1 MMLLRSHMYCRRTS
15 FALSS
20 LPPTSEPK
28 SLLSCM
34 AYRLQTT
41 NKSRRLRFGFE
52 EVCLFI
58 KLTSLLRLLLGH
70 PNEATTT
77 RSSCLPNC
85 QRMITFSKIWS
96 LLAGSRPKLWSYLIC
111 PRMMSARKQKSW
123 LTTLNGGHRQSVLL
137 PHSRRAPCR
146 FQPTH

>member
-1 MMLLRSHMYCRRTS
+1 MPLRSHMYCRRTS
-15 FALSS
+15 FAPSS
-20 LPPTSEPK
+20 LPPTSELK

-41 NKSRRLRFGFE
+41 NKSKRLRFDFE
-52 EVCLFI
+52 EVFFYRVF
-58 KLTSLLRLLLGH
+58 TSLLRLLLGH
-70 PNEATTT
+70 HNGATTT

-96 LLAGSRPKLWSYLIC
+96 LLAGSRPRLWSYLIC
-111 PRMMSARKQKSW
+111 PRVMSARKQRSW

-137 PHSRRAPCR
+137 PRSRRAPCR
-146 FQPTH
+146 FQLTH

>member
-15 FALSS
+15 FAPSS
-20 LPPTSEPK
+20 LPPTSELK

-41 NKSRRLRFGFE
+41 NKSRKLRFGFE
-52 EVCLFI
+52 EVHFFRGI
-58 KLTSLLRLLLGH
+58 YKSLRLLLGH

-85 QRMITFSKIWS
+85 RRMITFSKIWS
-96 LLAGSRPKLWSYLIC
+96 LLAGSRHRLWSYLTC
-111 PRMMSARKQKSW
+111 HQMMSAPKQGSW
-123 LTTLNGGHRQSVLL
+123 LTTLNGGHRQSVL
-137 PHSRRAPCR
+137 PRHSPRAPCR
-146 FQPTH
+146 YRLTH